1 MSYSLVSQIQN
12 ITEEWECTEVPCCSV
27 SLVITNLLG
36 STSHNVATDAK
47 RSKGIDISKI
57 KSYETWVKLSAHY
70 IYIYEKWK
78 WIFMESEA
86 WFWVSAD
93 RPDLGYC
100 GNMRNK
106 NIEEWGLWQSVLLS
120 VFIQTRKHV
129 QKVWLKVIM
138 SDDIRNILDQSDD
151 SDEGKI

>member
-57 KSYETWVKLSAHY
+57 KSYET
-70 IYIYEKWK
+70 
-78 WIFMESEA
+78 
-86 WFWVSAD
+86 
-93 RPDLGYC
+93 
-100 GNMRNK
+100 
-106 NIEEWGLWQSVLLS
+106 
-120 VFIQTRKHV
+120 
-129 QKVWLKVIM
+129 
-138 SDDIRNILDQSDD
+138 
-151 SDEGKI
+151 